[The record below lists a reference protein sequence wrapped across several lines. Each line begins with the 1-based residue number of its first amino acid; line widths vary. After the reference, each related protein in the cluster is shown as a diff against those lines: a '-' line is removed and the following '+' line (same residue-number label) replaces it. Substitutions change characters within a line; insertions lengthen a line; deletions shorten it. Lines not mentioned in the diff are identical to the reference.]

1 MEPTGVRSLLLI
13 RPDRHH
19 ARRWSLS
26 VPDRSSIHPLGC
38 VAGHPGIAY
47 HFKDIKNWEGFY
59 FRPHSTNS
67 KSAIQ
72 FTCTVNGKATYPAGN
87 KVNVPTDGSWF
98 TATVKVSA
106 TQATLKL
113 DGLTWTVNRCAKNVA
128 GGVGVIK

>member
-1 MEPTGVRSLLLI
+1 M
-13 RPDRHH
+13 
-19 ARRWSLS
+19 
-26 VPDRSSIHPLGC
+26 
-38 VAGHPGIAY
+38 
-47 HFKDIKNWEGFY
+47 DIKNWEGFY

-72 FTCTVNGKATYPAGN
+72 FTCTINGKHTYPSTNAV
-87 KVNVPTDGSWF
+87 KVPTDGSWF
-98 TATVKVSA
+98 TVAVRVTA